1 MKMRAAARRR
11 LCSLGPERISAQDT
25 PSESAAGGLLAQA
38 QRFEPAAGG
47 FEGRVIVWAISYF
60 SFRSN
65 VARTRGKNSC
75 STGQNWSRTSTT
87 CPKSRQN
94 LYQLRQTSSVQVLP
108 AQAESLSSVGPA
120 REVGVQRNAYRDV
133 GLDPQ
138 PSHETKAR
146 RMGHPENPM

>member
-1 MKMRAAARRR
+1 MEMRESRVA
-11 LCSLGPERISAQDT
+11 GPAGTVR
-25 PSESAAGGLLAQA
+25 PSRPPAAGRPAAGRLPAPDEP
-38 QRFEPAAGG
+38 FEPAAGRFSG
-47 FEGRVIVWAISYF
+47 QAIVCTVSYF

-108 AQAESLSSVGPA
+108 AQAESLSSAGPA